1 MQAKELMTQ
10 AVVTAAPDMPASEIA
25 RLMSKHGISG
35 LPVVDSSGT
44 LLGMVSEGDLI
55 GRMDIDRER
64 RRDWWLTLFSETPLL
79 SADSILALA
88 KLFAKLRIREKRA
101 GEIMSAPVVTA
112 SETSDAQEIADLL
125 TAHRIKR
132 VPVVR
137 DGKVVGIVSR
147 ADLVRALASV
157 GLGPAGDLRRSNPIT
172 SLFDKIDQRFNHLQS
187 GSGHSAAAP
196 GAAAT
201 LTGRRETPADAS
213 EFRQLAVD
221 FETEEHRKQ
230 EEERRAA
237 AKLRS
242 EQMNVLIGE
251 HITEKRWREL
261 LRRAR
266 EAAARGMKEFLF
278 LRFPH
283 DLCSDGG
290 RAINALGGNGNW
302 PETLRGE
309 AAELYLRWKQDLR
322 PHGFR
327 LAARVLDFP
336 GGVPGDIGLFL
347 EWGQ

>member
-1 MQAKELMTQ
+1 
-10 AVVTAAPDMPASEIA
+10 
-25 RLMSKHGISG
+25 
-35 LPVVDSSGT
+35 
-44 LLGMVSEGDLI
+44 
-55 GRMDIDRER
+55 
-64 RRDWWLTLFSETPLL
+64 
-79 SADSILALA
+79 
-88 KLFAKLRIREKRA
+88 
-101 GEIMSAPVVTA
+101 MSAPVVTA

-137 DGKVVGIVSR
+137 NGKVVGIVSR

-157 GLGPAGDLRRSNPIT
+157 GLGPAGDLHRSNPIT
-172 SLFDKIDQRFNHLQS
+172 DLFDKIDQRFNHLQS
-187 GSGHSAAAP
+187 RSGYSAAAP

-201 LTGRRETPADAS
+201 LTGRGETPADAS
-213 EFRQLAVD
+213 EFRKLVAE
-221 FETEEHRKQ
+221 FETEEARKR
-230 EEERRAA
+230 EDERF
-237 AKLRS
+237 AKSRLHS
-242 EQMNVLIGE
+242 EQMKVLIGE
-251 HITEKRWREL
+251 HITQKRWRDL

-266 EAAARGMKEFLF
+266 ESAAHGMKEFLL

-290 RAINALGGNGNW
+290 RAINALAGNGNW